1 MLQASANSIIFIVT
15 GTLIILFFV
24 LFFYLFII
32 QLHKRRT
39 LHQKEIFELKSAY
52 EQTLFK
58 AQLEIQEQTFKNIS
72 QEIHDNIGQVLSLAK
87 LNLNMLPPDGAS
99 EKIEL
104 TEQLIAKALND
115 LRDLS
120 KSLNAEKIADTGL
133 VHALAQELNILE
145 RATQNIK
152 TSFEFT
158 GGNVFLSREQT
169 IISFRIMQ
177 ELLQNILKHAKAKH
191 IHLTITAGCN
201 ETTLLLQDDGIGFD
215 TTSLDETKTGI
226 GLKNIAQR
234 CKFIHANYS
243 LESAPGKGTSVK
255 IIIQHDPC

>member
-32 QLHKRRT
+32 QLHRRRS
-39 LHQKEIFELKSAY
+39 LHQKEIFDLKSAY

-72 QEIHDNIGQVLSLAK
+72 QEIHDNISQVLSLAK
-87 LNLNMLPPDGAS
+87 LNLNVLPTHNAS

-145 RATQNIK
+145 RASQNIK
-152 TSFEFT
+152 TTFEFT
-158 GGNVFLSREQT
+158 GGDVFLIREQT
-169 IISFRIMQ
+169 IICFRIMQ
-177 ELLQNILKHAKAKH
+177 ELLQNIVKHAKAKH
-191 IHLTITAGCN
+191 IHLKISSCN
-201 ETTLLLQDDGIGFD
+201 DETTLLLEDDGIGFD
-215 TTSLDETKTGI
+215 MAKLDETKTGI
-226 GLKNIAQR
+226 GLKNIEQR
-234 CKFIHANYS
+234 CKFIHAKYS
-243 LESAPGKGTSVK
+243 LESQPGKGTVAK
-255 IIIQHDPC
+255 IIVQHTH